1 MTRRRIVITGV
12 GAISPLGIGAEALIE
27 RWAAGECGIEDGL
40 GRADAFEPTDFLSKK
55 EARRMDRFAQM
66 AVAAAEEA
74 IGQSFGTAAELPYEP
89 HRVGSVVGTGIG
101 GLSSLEEQQ
110 RKLIE
115 TGPKAVS
122 PLAVPLMMGNA
133 ATAAVSMRHG
143 LQGQCYGVVS
153 ACAAGSHGLGDA
165 SRMIRA
171 GDADAVVAGGA
182 EACITGVA
190 TAAFG
195 AMEATSES
203 GISRPFDARRDGF
216 VMGEGAGVLVLE
228 EKEAAEARGAEI
240 LGELT
245 GYGATGDAFH
255 LTAPQPE
262 GEAAAKAISLAIGD
276 AGLTAIDVDY
286 VNAHGTSTPLN
297 DAAETKAIKAA
308 LGERA
313 GDIPVSSTKSSIGH
327 LLGAA
332 GAVEAIATVEALRR
346 RQAPPTVNW
355 EEAEEGLDLDYV
367 PGSSKPIEN
376 GDGPLVAISNSF
388 GFGGH
393 NAVLVLEA

>member
-1 MTRRRIVITGV
+1 MTRRVVITGV
-12 GAISPLGIGAEALIE
+12 GAITPLGNGAEALIE
-27 RWAAGECGIEDGL
+27 RWCAGESGIEDGY
-40 GRADAFEPTDFLSKK
+40 GRCREFDPLEFLSKK
-55 EARRMDRFAQM
+55 EVRRSDRFTQM
-66 AVAAAEEA
+66 AIAAAAEA
-74 IGQSFGTAAELPYEP
+74 IGQAAGEDGFPYEP
-89 HRVGSVVGTGIG
+89 HRVGCVIGTGIG
-101 GLSSLEEQQ
+101 GLPSLEENQ

-115 TGPKAVS
+115 RGEKAVS

-133 ATAAVSMRHG
+133 AAAGVAMRHDLHG
-143 LQGQCYGVVS
+143 HAYGVVS
-153 ACAAGSHGLGDA
+153 ACAAGAHAIGDA

-171 GDADAVVAGGA
+171 GDADAVVTGGS
-182 EACITGVA
+182 EAAISGVA

-195 AMEATSES
+195 AMEATSPT

-240 LGELT
+240 LGELL
-245 GYGATGDAFH
+245 GYAATCDGFH

-262 GEAAAKAISLAIGD
+262 GTEAARAIGLALAD
-276 AGLTAIDVDY
+276 AGLSAVDVDY

-297 DAAETKAIKAA
+297 DRSETVALKAA

-313 GDIPVSSTKSSIGH
+313 TDIPVSSTKSSIGH

-346 RQAPPTVNW
+346 RLAPPTINW
-355 EEAEEGLDLDYV
+355 EEPEEGLDLDYV
-367 PGSSKPIEN
+367 PNAARPIEN
-376 GDGPLVAISNSF
+376 GDGPLVAISDSF

-393 NAVLVLEA
+393 NAVLCLAA